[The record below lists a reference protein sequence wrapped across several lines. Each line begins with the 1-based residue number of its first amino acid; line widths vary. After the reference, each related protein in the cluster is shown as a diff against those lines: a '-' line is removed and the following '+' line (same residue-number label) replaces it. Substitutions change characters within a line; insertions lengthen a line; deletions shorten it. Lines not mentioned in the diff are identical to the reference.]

1 MKAFIRKA
9 LLGIAA
15 ISAPVVSSAQTKTA
29 EGILSTAESTIKSA
43 GASVANVI
51 SVLIGLIGIIM
62 LGWNFAKR
70 AKGDQQSNDALMNW
84 GSALIISAIFLQV
97 IKAVYF

>member
-1 MKAFIRKA
+1 MKK
-9 LLGIAA
+9 
-15 ISAPVVSSAQTKTA
+15 ISQKLILAVASLAVPVASFAQTQTVD
-29 EGILSTAESTIKSA
+29 GLLNQTTTTVRSA
-43 GASVANVI
+43 GTGVANVV
-51 SVLIGLIGIIM
+51 SLLIGLVGIIM

-84 GSALIISAIFLQV
+84 GSALIIAAIFLQV

>member
-1 MKAFIRKA
+1 MKHITKKIFVAVM
-9 LLGIAA
+9 AA
-15 ISAPVVSSAQTKTA
+15 MAPVTVFAQTA
-29 EGILSTAESTIKSA
+29 EGLLSNATSTVKTA
-43 GASVANVI
+43 GNGVANLV

-70 AKGDQQSNDALMNW
+70 AKGDQQSNDSLMNW
-84 GSALIISAIFLQV
+84 GSALIIAAIFLQV